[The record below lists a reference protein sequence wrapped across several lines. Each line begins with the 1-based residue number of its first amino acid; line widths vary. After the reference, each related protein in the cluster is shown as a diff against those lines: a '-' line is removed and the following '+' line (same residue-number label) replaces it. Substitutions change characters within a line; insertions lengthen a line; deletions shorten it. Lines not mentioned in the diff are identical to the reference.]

1 MSSLVVGKAYDFGYI
16 KNVVKDD
23 STCYGRPTLV
33 DYSKNAETYGG
44 TITSV
49 RDISDE
55 PLSSATI
62 TYNKAIKG
70 ERSQKLYTVELDNG
84 DVKAFYGGRIV
95 QAVQRVVK
103 QPLLRK
109 LVNKL
114 AKSA

>member
-1 MSSLVVGKAYDFGYI
+1 MSSLVVGKKYDFGYI
-16 KNVVKDD
+16 KNVVKDS

-33 DYSKNAETYGG
+33 DYSKNAKTYGG

-62 TYNKAIKG
+62 AYNKAIKG
-70 ERSQKLYTVELDNG
+70 ERSQLLYTVELDNG

-109 LVNKL
+109 LVSKL

>member
-1 MSSLVVGKAYDFGYI
+1 MSGLAIGKVYDFGYI
-16 KNVVKDD
+16 KNVVKDS
-23 STCYGRPTLV
+23 STCYGLPTLV
-33 DYSKNAETYGG
+33 DYSKNAKTYGG
-44 TITSV
+44 KVTSV

-62 TYNKAIKG
+62 AYNKAIKG
-70 ERSQKLYTVELDNG
+70 ERSQMLYTVELDNG